1 MIGNWKDPQ
10 AKSADVMS
18 ASYGGIL
25 VAGHDGVAERGGGDA
40 GSDGGTVGRHQ
51 QRLREVEEGVE
62 HCLVILADH
71 RVELPGKKSNLV
83 SSISTSIL

>member
-1 MIGNWKDPQ
+1 MKIRNAPQ
-10 AKSADVMS
+10 NTKSADVMTMS

-51 QRLREVEEGVE
+51 QRLREVEKGVE

-71 RVELPGKKSNLV
+71 RVELPGEVALG
-83 SSISTSIL
+83 I

>member
-1 MIGNWKDPQ
+1 
-10 AKSADVMS
+10 MS

-25 VAGHDGVAERGGGDA
+25 VAGHDGVTERGGGDA
-40 GSDGGTVGRHQ
+40 GADGGTVGRHQ

-71 RVELPGKKSNLV
+71 RVELPGEESNLV

>member
-1 MIGNWKDPQ
+1 
-10 AKSADVMS
+10 MS

-62 HCLVILADH
+62 HGLVILADH
-71 RVELPGKKSNLV
+71 RVELPGDESNLV
-83 SSISTSIL
+83 EFLNFDINTVMNLNTQY

>member
-1 MIGNWKDPQ
+1 
-10 AKSADVMS
+10 MS

-51 QRLREVEEGVE
+51 QRLREVEKRVE

-71 RVELPGKKSNLV
+71 RVELPGEESDLV
-83 SSISTSIL
+83 DFLNFEINSAINTQYSE

>member
-1 MIGNWKDPQ
+1 MKIRNAPQ
-10 AKSADVMS
+10 NTKSADVMS

-40 GSDGGTVGRHQ
+40 GADGGTVGRHQ

-62 HCLVILADH
+62 HGLVILADH
-71 RVELPGKKSNLV
+71 RVELPGEGGELDVKV
-83 SSISTSIL
+83 ISR